1 MWAAFKGDTPGVKL
15 LLSANADVNHTD
27 SVSSRTLSLHESKFY
42 DTLNNSHRDGDL
54 FDASSQY
61 VYEYL
66 WSLCDF
72 ICAIMTKIHPNLCY
86 LV

>member
-27 SVSSRTLSLHESKFY
+27 SVSSRTLSLHKSKCT
-42 DTLNNSHRDGDL
+42 DTFKNRRRDGDL

-66 WSLCDF
+66 WLLVMCD
-72 ICAIMTKIHPNLCY
+72 HG
-86 LV
+86 